1 MPITSPTASARG
13 TLRRSAT
20 ACRRWRASASCSR
33 CFRKKCL
40 TTTQAA
46 HGNSLCG
53 EIVASSYL
61 GTSLH
66 LRVRTGAIGDMT
78 VTVPA
83 WRLAIPPESGRQV
96 WLSWDRDAS
105 VVVHPD

>member
-1 MPITSPTASARG
+1 MLALRPEKMSVTTMPAP
-13 TLRRSAT
+13 
-20 ACRRWRASASCSR
+20 
-33 CFRKKCL
+33 
-40 TTTQAA
+40 Q
-46 HGNSLCG
+46 GNSVSG

-66 LRVRTGAIGDMT
+66 LRVRTGEIGEMM

-83 WRLAIPPESGRQV
+83 WRLAIPPESGRLV

-105 VVVHPD
+105 VVVRPD